1 LECNSRILV
10 YNHPVTQ
17 LFIFLLLTVFSYLG
31 IYEIRRYAEKRELLD
46 HPTER
51 SSHAVPTPRGGGLGF
66 VVLVLIAGLWSAS
79 EAGWHRNLIYVFGGA
94 IIAWLGWCDDIQ
106 SLSPPL
112 RFAVQGIVAAISI
125 VGLGYFKVVTIPMFG
140 ELQLGLVGIVITF
153 LWIIGLTNAY
163 NFMDGID
170 GMAGGVA
177 LSAGLGW
184 MWLALSIHNAFA
196 FWVALAITAGSL
208 GFLGHNWSPAKIFMG
223 DVGSTFLGYSF
234 AVLPLIASTH
244 GGDALLL
251 GTLLMW
257 TIIMDAGVTFIGRLI
272 KRENVFA
279 AHRSHLYQRLVRA
292 GYQHKTISSLYI
304 VLTLLAGILTYE
316 WSQGHQ
322 IAPPLIFLG
331 LPLMWFILS
340 MYARRLRL
348 QNAPLKSK
356 QITSSSEK
364 QI

>member
-1 LECNSRILV
+1 
-10 YNHPVTQ
+10 
-17 LFIFLLLTVFSYLG
+17 
-31 IYEIRRYAEKRELLD
+31 
-46 HPTER
+46 
-51 SSHAVPTPRGGGLGF
+51 
-66 VVLVLIAGLWSAS
+66 
-79 EAGWHRNLIYVFGGA
+79 
-94 IIAWLGWCDDIQ
+94 
-106 SLSPPL
+106 
-112 RFAVQGIVAAISI
+112 VQGIVAAVSI
-125 VGLGYFKVVTIPMFG
+125 YGLGYFKVVTIPMFG
-140 ELQLGLVGIVITF
+140 ELQLGVVGIVITF

-184 MWLALSIHNAFA
+184 MWLASNMHNTFA
-196 FWVALAITAGSL
+196 FWLALAIAASSL
-208 GFLGHNWSPAKIFMG
+208 GFLGHNWTPSKIFMG

-244 GGDALLL
+244 GGDALML

-257 TIIMDAGVTFIGRLI
+257 TIIMDAGVTFISRLI

-279 AHRSHLYQRLVRA
+279 AHRSHLYQQFVIA
-292 GYQHKTISSLYI
+292 GYKHQTISSLYI
-304 VLTLLAGILTYE
+304 LLTLLAAFLSYE

-331 LPLMWFILS
+331 LPLIWVVLS
-340 MYARRLRL
+340 FYARRLRGT
-348 QNAPLKSK
+348 PLKSK
-356 QITSSSEK
+356 QIIPSSEK

>member
-1 LECNSRILV
+1 M
-10 YNHPVTQ
+10 TQ
-17 LFIFLLLTVFSYLG
+17 LLVFLVLTILSYLG
-31 IYEIRRYAEKRELLD
+31 VYQIRRYAEKRQLLD
-46 HPTER
+46 HPNER
-51 SSHAVPTPRGGGLGF
+51 SSHKVPTPRGGGLAI
-66 VVLVLIAGLWSAS
+66 VLLVLAAGLWSAG
-79 EAGWHRNLIYVFGGA
+79 EAGWTRGLIYVFGGTMV
-94 IIAWLGWCDDIQ
+94 AWLGWRDDLH
-106 SLSPPL
+106 SLSPRI
-112 RFAVQGIVAAISI
+112 RFAVQGIVAAVSI
-125 VGLGYFKVVTIPMFG
+125 WGMGYFKVVTIPMVG
-140 ELQLGLVGIVITF
+140 ELQLGPVGIVITF

-184 MWLALSIHNAFA
+184 MWLASNMHNAFA

-244 GGDALLL
+244 GGDALML

-257 TIIMDAGVTFIGRLI
+257 TIIMDAGVTFLGRLI

-279 AHRSHLYQRLVRA
+279 AHRSHLYQQFVSA
-292 GYQHKTISSLYI
+292 GYKHETISSLYI
-304 VLTLLAGILTYE
+304 LLTLLAGILSYE
-316 WSQGHQ
+316 WSRGHQ

-331 LPLMWFILS
+331 LPLIWFSLS
-340 MYARRLRL
+340 VYARRLRRTAL
-348 QNAPLKSK
+348 NPLVSG
-356 QITSSSEK
+356 SEK

>member
-1 LECNSRILV
+1 MSSLIAFFILSI
-10 YNHPVTQ
+10 
-17 LFIFLLLTVFSYLG
+17 LSYLSVY
-31 IYEIRRYAEKRELLD
+31 IIRRLVLHHHILD
-46 HPTER
+46 HPNER
-51 SSHAVPTPRGGGLGF
+51 SSHSVPTPRGGGLAIAI
-66 VVLVLIAGLWSAS
+66 LVLGLGLWVAQGAGLYQ
-79 EAGWHRNLIYVFGGA
+79 GLIYLVGGT
-94 IIAWLGWCDDIQ
+94 IVAWLGWCDDLS
-106 SLSPPL
+106 SLSPRI
-112 RFAVQGIVAAISI
+112 RFLVQGAVAAASI
-125 VGLGYFKVVTIPMFG
+125 DGLGYFKVVMIPMFG
-140 ELQLGLVGIVITF
+140 PLQLGLVGIVITF

-184 MWLALSIHNAFA
+184 MWLASNMHNTFA
-196 FWVALAITAGSL
+196 FWVALAITASSL

-244 GGDALLL
+244 GGDALML

-257 TIIMDAGVTFIGRLI
+257 TIIMDAGVTFLGRLI

-279 AHRSHLYQRLVRA
+279 AHRSHLYQQLVIA
-292 GYQHKTISSLYI
+292 GYKHETISLLYI
-304 VLTLLAGILTYE
+304 VLTLLAGLLSYE

-331 LPLMWFILS
+331 LPLIWIALS
-340 MYARRLRL
+340 FYARRLRRT
-348 QNAPLKSK
+348 PLKSK
-356 QITSSSEK
+356 QIISPIEK